1 MLRRPPGSTRPDTL
15 FPDATLFRSQARF
28 GEHRGKGGTVAGGPA
43 RKLDRAEACGGD
55 GAQRRRG
62 IGGEC
67 VLDHPELNAELR
79 MVRCD
84 GTCCPRK
91 HRSEQSGRQQ
101 RPSRAVMVHWFA
113 LPAHACPTAAAA
125 LSSRSEEHT
134 SELQSLMRIS
144 YA

>member
-1 MLRRPPGSTRPDTL
+1 MLL
-15 FPDATLFRSQARF
+15 FVFFFFKQKTAYEVRISDWSSDVCSSDL
-28 GEHRGKGGTVAGGPA
+28 
-43 RKLDRAEACGGD
+43 EACGGD

-125 LSSRSEEHT
+125 LSSP
-134 SELQSLMRIS
+134 
-144 YA
+144 A